1 MSKTADLRKLITA
14 QLNTTAGATYY
25 LTAPDD
31 ADYPYKTFELSRIAL
46 GDLARDDVDLCIDLW
61 DKHTDTKRID
71 EIADRLEDLFN
82 AANLPQ
88 ETILPTFFRESR
100 YPVIDEDK
108 TIKHIQ
114 MHFMVQNYEIK
125 EE

>member
-71 EIADRLEDLFN
+71 EIADRFEDLFN

-114 MHFMVQNYEIK
+114 MHFTVQNYEIK
-125 EE
+125 ED

>member
-25 LTAPDD
+25 LTAPDN
-31 ADYPYKTFELSRIAL
+31 ADYPYKTFELSRFNF
-46 GDLARDDVDLCIDLW
+46 GDLARDDIDLCIDLW

-82 AANLPQ
+82 AVNLPQ

-114 MHFMVQNYEIK
+114 MHFTVQNYEIK

>member
-114 MHFMVQNYEIK
+114 MHFTVQNYENK

>member
-25 LTAPDD
+25 LTAPDN

-114 MHFMVQNYEIK
+114 MHFTVQNYEIK
-125 EE
+125 ED

>member
-100 YPVIDEDK
+100 YPVINEDK

>member
-25 LTAPDD
+25 LTAADD
-31 ADYPYKTFELSRIAL
+31 ADYPYKTFELSRFNL
-46 GDLARDDVDLCIDLW
+46 GDLARDDIDLCIDLW

-71 EIADRLEDLFN
+71 AIADQLEDLFN
-82 AANLPQ
+82 AVNLPQ
-88 ETILPTFFRESR
+88 ETILPTIFRDSR
-100 YPVIDEDK
+100 YPVVDEDK

-114 MHFMVQNYEIK
+114 MHFTVQNYENK

>member
-108 TIKHIQ
+108 AIKHIQ
-114 MHFMVQNYEIK
+114 MHFTVQNYEIK
-125 EE
+125 ED

>member
-25 LTAPDD
+25 LTAPAD

-46 GDLARDDVDLCIDLW
+46 GDLARDDIDLCIDLW

-71 EIADRLEDLFN
+71 EIADQLEDLFN

-114 MHFMVQNYEIK
+114 MHFTVQNYENK

>member
-114 MHFMVQNYEIK
+114 MHFTVQNYEIK
-125 EE
+125 ED

>member
-114 MHFMVQNYEIK
+114 MHFTVQNYEIK

>member
-1 MSKTADLRKLITA
+1 VSKTADLRKLITA

-114 MHFMVQNYEIK
+114 MHFTVQNYEIK
-125 EE
+125 ED